1 MNFPTIREEFTRV
14 AQVDHKRR
22 RGSPLHSQVQ
32 RALAMNDKQRRPN
45 GRQSTPATRPV
56 SGVR

>member
-22 RGSPLHSQVQ
+22 HGSPLHSQVQ

-45 GRQSTPATRPV
+45 ARQSAPQARSLP
-56 SGVR
+56 GVR